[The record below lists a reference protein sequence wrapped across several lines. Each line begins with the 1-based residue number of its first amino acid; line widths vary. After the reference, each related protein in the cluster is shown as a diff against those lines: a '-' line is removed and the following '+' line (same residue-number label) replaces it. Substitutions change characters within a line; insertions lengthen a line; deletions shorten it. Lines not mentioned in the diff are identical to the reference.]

1 MPGSKVTFWL
11 LVNQFEV
18 NKSAILQEWKLRIM
32 GDNSYSE
39 DRGLKLATEQINHY
53 TVFCDTYIFDKFIAA
68 VMHCT

>member
-1 MPGSKVTFWL
+1 
-11 LVNQFEV
+11 
-18 NKSAILQEWKLRIM
+18 M

-53 TVFCDTYIFDKFIAA
+53 TVFCDSYIFDKFIAA